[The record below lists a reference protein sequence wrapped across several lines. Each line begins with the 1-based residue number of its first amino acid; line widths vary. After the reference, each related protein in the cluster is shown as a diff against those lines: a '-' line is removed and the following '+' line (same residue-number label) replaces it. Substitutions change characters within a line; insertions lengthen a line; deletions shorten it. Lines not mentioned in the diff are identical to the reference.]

1 MTPILES
8 HSPESTPAAPRDGLA
23 TIIGRA
29 AHAIDEV
36 LPPGD
41 VAELRRL
48 APHDPASPA
57 LFKLVAAVLPDGTLP
72 RDGARRDEAERHWAL
87 IFSCLATL
95 RGLHRPGRRLGHA
108 LAGAEVSELRVVRL
122 LRARSDALH
131 DAVTVI
137 ARTLAVKGEAVDFTE
152 LARLLL
158 DEQYAEQV
166 RRRIARDYFAKIHE
180 NA

>member
-1 MTPILES
+1 MNPIPETP
-8 HSPESTPAAPRDGLA
+8 SPEGTSAASRDGLA
-23 TIIGRA
+23 TVIGRL

-57 LFKLVAAVLPDGTLP
+57 FFKLVASVLPEGTLP
-72 RDGARRDEAERHWAL
+72 RDGFRRDEAERLWAV

-95 RGLHRPGRRLGHA
+95 RGMHLPGHRLGRA
-108 LAGAEVSELRVVRL
+108 LADAGISELRVVRL
-122 LRARSDALH
+122 LRARGEALL
-131 DAVTVI
+131 DAVPVI
-137 ARTLAVKGEAVDFTE
+137 ARTLAVKGELVDCTE
-152 LARLLL
+152 IARLLL
-158 DEQYAEQV
+158 DEQHAEQV
-166 RRRIARDYFAKIHE
+166 RRRIARDYFARIHE

>member
-1 MTPILES
+1 MNPI
-8 HSPESTPAAPRDGLA
+8 PEIPAPEGTPAASRDGLA
-23 TIIGRA
+23 SVIGRL
-29 AHAIDEV
+29 AHAVDEV

-48 APHDPASPA
+48 APHDPASPTF
-57 LFKLVAAVLPDGTLP
+57 FKLVASVLPEGTLP
-72 RDGARRDEAERHWAL
+72 RDGARRDEAERHWAV

-108 LAGAEVSELRVVRL
+108 LADAEISELRVVRL
-122 LRARSDALH
+122 LRARGEALLDA
-131 DAVTVI
+131 TSVI
-137 ARTLAVKGEAVDFTE
+137 ARTLAVRGEAVDFTE
-152 LARLLL
+152 IARLLL
-158 DEQYAEQV
+158 DEPHAEQV